1 MVISKIYL
9 KKLLNSVFQKRIL
22 QNKKTRTKLIDS
34 IIDLYMC
41 VNASE
46 FLGTAWSSFSELI
59 EQLRNPNPN
68 SWKYHPPISYREE
81 EF

>member
-1 MVISKIYL
+1 
-9 KKLLNSVFQKRIL
+9 
-22 QNKKTRTKLIDS
+22 
-34 IIDLYMC
+34 MC